1 MTKKKGQKVI
11 TIAGTHIE
19 QIPQIISGF
28 WRLCKETIK
37 RKISY
42 LYQLEISKEKY
53 KGKRLKERSQKW
65 RKSENEQT
73 GINALM
79 TEK

>member
-28 WRLCKETIK
+28 WRLCKEIIE
-37 RKISY
+37 RKITD

-53 KGKRLKERSQKW
+53 KGKWFKKETRNGRNLRISKPE
-65 RKSENEQT
+65 SM
-73 GINALM
+73 L
-79 TEK
+79 

>member
-53 KGKRLKERSQKW
+53 KGYGS
-65 RKSENEQT
+65 SELVQREET

-79 TEK
+79 TQK